1 MTAYRG
7 KPLSYA
13 EFARLWADTSISIAQ
28 IGASLGV
35 SEQAVVQRAKSRG
48 LPLRG
53 LRGLRG
59 VPRVIQNDDEFTAMW
74 EAGVGRAEMARHF
87 GVCEPLIGIQAR
99 RLGLPKRRLHWRR
112 ALTVQGFLMA
122 REAAVTR
129 AAMRDSEMVDRIRN
143 RWAA

>member
-13 EFARLWADTSISIAQ
+13 EFARLWADTSISVAQ
-28 IGASLGV
+28 IGAMAGISQ
-35 SEQAVVQRAKSRG
+35 QAVQQRAKSRG

-53 LRGLRG
+53 LRG
-59 VPRVIQNDDEFTAMW
+59 VPRTIRDDDEFTAMW

-87 GVCEPLIGIQAR
+87 GVCEALIGIQAR

-129 AAMRDSEMVDRIRN
+129 AALYDAEMVDKIGN

>member
-28 IGASLGV
+28 IGAMAGISQ
-35 SEQAVVQRAKSRG
+35 QAVQQRAKARG

-53 LRGLRG
+53 LRG
-59 VPRVIQNDDEFTAMW
+59 VPRTIRDDDEFTAMW

-129 AAMRDSEMVDRIRN
+129 AALLDSEMVDRIGA

>member
-7 KPLSYA
+7 KPMSYA

-28 IGASLGV
+28 IGALAGISQ
-35 SEQAVVQRAKSRG
+35 QAVQQRAKARG
-48 LPLRG
+48 LP

-59 VPRVIQNDDEFTAMW
+59 VPRVIQDDDEFKAMW
-74 EAGVGRAEMARHF
+74 GAGVGRAEMARHF

-99 RLGLPKRRLHWRR
+99 RLGLPKRRLHWRK
-112 ALTVQGFLMA
+112 AITVQGWLMA

-129 AAMRDSEMVDRIRN
+129 AAMRDAEMIDGLR